1 MKLTI
6 FAALVAIA
14 YSLTTESQ
22 TGTGDAMH
30 KRETVQDY
38 PKTNVELIYKLSHV
52 RDALNEALE
61 NGVSPHR
68 WYFAKQDVAGLVE
81 AARTLNPVM
90 TEIETKQFNDEIS
103 SIYNFT
109 FPRGDAAVVQ
119 ACSQDNA
126 DQVCALYTFK
136 GYVDEVAYLSRHAES
151 IKTLSHQDKGYFS
164 ATKNSLQRGIA
175 RIDVRIERLK
185 EAPVD
190 MWKSEPG
197 FDATQKLLRKAKKM
211 IDEESAFLKVKP
223 HRASLVQ
230 GSG

>member
-22 TGTGDAMH
+22 AGTGDVMH

-81 AARTLNPVM
+81 AAKTLNPVM
-90 TEIETKQFNDEIS
+90 SEIETKQFNDEIS
-103 SIYNFT
+103 LIYNFT

-119 ACSQDNA
+119 ACAQDNA

-136 GYVDEVAYLSRHAES
+136 GYVDEVAYLSRHAEL
-151 IKTLSHQDKGYFS
+151 IKALSHLEKGYVS
-164 ATKNSLQRGIA
+164 ATRDFLQRGLA
-175 RIDVRIERLK
+175 RINVRIERIK

-197 FDATQKLLRKAKKM
+197 FEATQKLLRKTKKM

-223 HRASLVQ
+223 HRANT
-230 GSG
+230 